1 MGKYFKEQHSK
12 LPYKKRFK
20 SSNLSS
26 AHSIREAS
34 LLGAFSSAAINLNKL
49 KNFFWTFNKISKNVK
64 LDPNSVKK
72 LETAFE
78 KISNE
83 VARNIEFKKKAFDA
97 AENALNKVTPKDP
110 GYNEALGELN
120 KAEAN
125 LKKAQAEGIERLQK
139 EVNTFNQETKAP
151 IFLDLKTKIDP
162 ATKLLDAKLDFGL
175 LSKGSG
181 DAIDVEAL
189 KKALVVMREVNP
201 ADADPLKRIM
211 SFFRGGVGMM
221 GDATRPLRNISGDLT
236 IKNLMRKKYTFE
248 GPVSKDTG
256 ERAIIEYTLS
266 DILEETVKNGG
277 RFSPPAG
284 YRAAP
289 GVEGAVRSDFDSLM
303 ARTKLAQSGFKDP
316 LLLSGISILAAL
328 VGGVLSKPYWIP
340 LVAGIPSITKRFTDP
355 EGGVAEQEKDND
367 KLFRPENQQ
376 SANKDLDQALNE
388 KINEEIQYY
397 NNKLNTESNPI
408 FARQYEIEIRR
419 LQRRLQRRSQGNQ

>member
-1 MGKYFKEQHSK
+1 MGKYFKEQHSEF
-12 LPYKKRFK
+12 PYKKRFK

-34 LLGAFSSAAINLNKL
+34 LLGAFSSAAINFNKL

-72 LETAFE
+72 LESAFE
-78 KISNE
+78 QISNR
-83 VARNIEFKKKAFDA
+83 VARNIEFNKKAFDN
-97 AENALNKVTPKDP
+97 AENALNREPSNSPNRQRLLDEFK
-110 GYNEALGELN
+110 

-125 LKKAQAEGIERLQK
+125 LKKASDEGIERLQK
-139 EVNTFNQETKAP
+139 EVDTFNQETKAP
-151 IFLDLKTKIDP
+151 IFLDLVAEIDP
-162 ATKLLDAKLDFGL
+162 ATKLLNAKLDFGL

-181 DAIDVEAL
+181 DALDVEAL
-189 KKALVVMREVNP
+189 RKALVVMREVNP

-211 SFFRGGVGMM
+211 SFFRGGVGMI

-236 IKNLMRKKYTFE
+236 IKNLMSKKYAFN
-248 GPVSKDTG
+248 GPLDKDTG
-256 ERAIIEYTLS
+256 LPAIKEYSLS
-266 DILEETVKNGG
+266 DILEETAKNG

-284 YRAAP
+284 YEAAT
-289 GVEGAVRSDFDSLM
+289 GVERAVRSDFDSLM

-316 LLLSGISILAAL
+316 LLLSGISILTAL
-328 VGGVLSKPYWIP
+328 VGGVLSQPYWAP

-355 EGGVAEQEKDND
+355 EGGVAEQEKAND

-397 NNKLNTESNPI
+397 TNKLNTESNPI

-419 LQRRLQRRSQGNQ
+419 LQRRLQKRSQGNQ

>member
-34 LLGAFSSAAINLNKL
+34 LLGAFSSTAINLNKL

-78 KISNE
+78 EISNQ

-97 AENALNKVTPKDP
+97 AE
-110 GYNEALGELN
+110 EALKKDSKNANLLSEFN
-120 KAEAN
+120 KAKAN
-125 LKKAQAEGIERLQK
+125 LEKAQAEGIKRLQK

-151 IFLDLKTKIDP
+151 IFLDLAAEIDP
-162 ATKLLDAKLDFGL
+162 ATKLLNAKLDFGL

-236 IKNLMRKKYTFE
+236 IKNLMSKKYTFK
-248 GPVSKDTG
+248 GPLSKDTG
-256 ERAIIEYTLS
+256 ERAIKEYTLS
-266 DILEETVKNGG
+266 DILEETAKNGG

-284 YRAAP
+284 YHAAP

-355 EGGVAEQEKDND
+355 EGGVADQEQANE

-388 KINEEIQYY
+388 KDNEEIQYY
-397 NNKLNTESNPI
+397 TNKLNTESNPI

>member
-34 LLGAFSSAAINLNKL
+34 LLGAFSSTAINLNKL

-78 KISNE
+78 QISNQ
-83 VARNIEFKKKAFDA
+83 VAKNIEFKKKAFDA
-97 AENALNKVTPKDP
+97 AEDALKKVKSTDSGHTEALNKF
-110 GYNEALGELN
+110 NE
-120 KAEAN
+120 AEAN
-125 LKKAQAEGIERLQK
+125 LKKAQAEGIKRLQK
-139 EVNTFNQETKAP
+139 EVDAFNQETKAP
-151 IFLDLKTKIDP
+151 IFLDLTAEIDQT
-162 ATKLLDAKLDFGL
+162 TKLLNAKLDFGL

-181 DAIDVEAL
+181 DAVDVEAL
-189 KKALVVMREVNP
+189 RKALVVMREVNP
-201 ADADPLKRIM
+201 ADADPLERIM
-211 SFFRGGVGMM
+211 SFFRGGKGMIF
-221 GDATRPLRNISGDLT
+221 DATRPLRNISGDLT
-236 IKNLMRKKYTFE
+236 IKSLMSKKYTFK

-256 ERAIIEYTLS
+256 VPAIKEYTLS
-266 DILEETVKNGG
+266 EILEETVKNGG

-284 YRAAP
+284 YRAAE

-303 ARTKLAQSGFKDP
+303 ARTKLAQSGFRDP

-355 EGGVAEQEKDND
+355 EGGVADQEKAND

-376 SANKDLDQALNE
+376 AANKDLDQALNE
-388 KINEEIQYY
+388 KNNEEIQYY
-397 NNKLNTESNPI
+397 IDKLNTESNPI

-419 LQRRLQRRSQGNQ
+419 LQRRLQGNQ

>member
-26 AHSIREAS
+26 VHSIREAS
-34 LLGAFSSAAINLNKL
+34 LLGAFSSAAINFNKL
-49 KNFFWTFNKISKNVK
+49 KNFFWTFNKISKNIK

-72 LETAFE
+72 LESAFE
-78 KISNE
+78 QISNR
-83 VARNIEFKKKAFDA
+83 VARNIELNKKTYDA
-97 AENALNKVTPKDP
+97 AEDALTREPPKSPNRQKLLDEF
-110 GYNEALGELN
+110 NE
-120 KAEAN
+120 AEAN
-125 LKKAQAEGIERLQK
+125 LKKAQDEGIERLQK
-139 EVNTFNQETKAP
+139 EVDTFNQETKAP
-151 IFLDLKTKIDP
+151 IFLDLVAEIDP
-162 ATKLLDAKLDFGL
+162 ATKLLNAKLDFGL

-181 DAIDVEAL
+181 DALDVEAL
-189 KKALVVMREVNP
+189 RKALVVMREVNP

-211 SFFRGGVGMM
+211 SFFRGGVGMI

-236 IKNLMRKKYTFE
+236 IKNLMSKKYAFL

-256 ERAIIEYTLS
+256 EAAIKEYTLS
-266 DILEETVKNGG
+266 DILEETAKNG

-284 YRAAP
+284 YTAAQ
-289 GVEGAVRSDFDSLM
+289 GVERAVRSDFDSLM

-316 LLLSGISILAAL
+316 LLLSGISILTAL
-328 VGGVLSKPYWIP
+328 VGGVLSQPYWAP
-340 LVAGIPSITKRFTDP
+340 LAAGIPSITKRFTDP
-355 EGGVAEQEKDND
+355 EGGVAEQEKAND
-367 KLFRPENQQ
+367 KLFRPGNQQ

-397 NNKLNTESNPI
+397 TNKLNTESNPI

-419 LQRRLQRRSQGNQ
+419 LQRRLQKRSQGNQ